1 MVPVQTLDKLA
12 FFEGF
17 PAEYLQPLANLAN
30 VVQVEA
36 DEVIFH
42 EGEKSPNIFV
52 VIEGKLALEIDVA
65 SGGATCIQSVGPGK
79 LLGWTPI
86 LTLGPMTATARAVEP
101 CRLATIKALQ
111 VRQACGDNPNFGLE
125 FMRRTALALS
135 RRLSTTRLHLAD
147 VYESELPVI
156 SE

>member
-1 MVPVQTLDKLA
+1 MVPVQTLEKLT

-17 PAEYLQPLANLAN
+17 PPEYLQPLVNMAN

-42 EGEKSPNIFV
+42 EAEKFSNIFI
-52 VIEGKLALEIDVA
+52 VIAGKAALEIEVA
-65 SGGATCIQSVGPGK
+65 SRGATRIQTVGPGK

-86 LTLGPMTATARAVEP
+86 LTSGPMTATARAVEP
-101 CRLATIKALQ
+101 CRLVAINALQ
-111 VRQACGDNPNFGLE
+111 VRQACAENPNFGME
-125 FMRRTALALS
+125 FMRRTVLALS
-135 RRLSTTRLHLAD
+135 RRLSATRLHLAD